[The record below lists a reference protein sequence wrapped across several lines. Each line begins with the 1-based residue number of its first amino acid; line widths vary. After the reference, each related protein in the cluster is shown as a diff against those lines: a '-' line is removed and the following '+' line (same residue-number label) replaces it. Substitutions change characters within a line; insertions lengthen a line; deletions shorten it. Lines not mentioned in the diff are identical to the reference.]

1 MGKTK
6 TLEQRLGEW
15 LARLIARLEQ
25 EQREEKSAWSLGI
38 GSSVLRLPL
47 PSFGF
52 VWTSWPGLKRQT
64 KS

>member
-25 EQREEKSAWSLGI
+25 EQREEKSA
-38 GSSVLRLPL
+38 
-47 PSFGF
+47 
-52 VWTSWPGLKRQT
+52 
-64 KS
+64 